1 MADRCLIA
9 ALNWIW
15 EDADVAFSGG
25 DWVATDTVK
34 IANLLNT
41 RPASFARTTSDD
53 TVDTALTVTFSD
65 DRLIDHIFFGN
76 TNASDAGTVTVIA
89 DGDTIASGHA
99 LVPTTHSPSGG
110 YIAFGRTSATGN
122 VPTDERGADG
132 VSSLL
137 ILDEAVAVTE
147 LVLQFSDTA
156 NPDGY
161 FQIGQLWAGMS
172 ARPTIPPVA
181 GAFTLGTVE
190 ESRRRRSLGGTLH
203 SRRLWAR
210 KRITAVLEYQPE
222 DEALPIWFEMV
233 RRLGGTGP
241 LLFSQLAPDGIATI
255 DQSRTTIL
263 GVLEEPP
270 VVEHQVRDM
279 WRIALSI
286 VEL

>member
-1 MADRCLIA
+1 MADKCLIGG
-9 ALNWIW
+9 LNWIW
-15 EDADVAFSGG
+15 EDEDVAFSGG

-34 IANLLNT
+34 VANLLNT
-41 RPASFARTTSDD
+41 RPGSYARTTSDD

-65 DRLIDHIFFGN
+65 DRLIDHIFFGC

-99 LVPTTHSPSGG
+99 LVPTTHTPSGG
-110 YIAFGRTSATGN
+110 YIAFGRTSAAGK
-122 VPTDERGADG
+122 VPTDERGANG

-137 ILDEAVAVTE
+137 VLDDAVAVTE

-172 ARPTIPPVA
+172 VRPSIPPVA
-181 GAFTLGTVE
+181 GAFTIGTIE

-203 SRRLWAR
+203 SRRLWSR
-210 KRITAVLEYQPE
+210 RRITAVLEYQPE
-222 DEALPIWFEMV
+222 AEALPIWSELV
-233 RRLGGTGP
+233 ARLGGTQP
-241 LLFSQLAPDGIATI
+241 FLFSQLAPDGIAAI
-255 DQSRTTIL
+255 DQHRTTIL
-263 GVLEEPP
+263 GVLEEPTA
-270 VVEHQVRDM
+270 VEHQVHDM
-279 WRIALSI
+279 WRWSMSI